1 MDEKKILVL
10 GRRDHTEA
18 MRVAAGLTIFGH
30 EVRLVFMTEQLAD
43 SEENAAQA
51 ELLELSDIAPETT
64 VPEMGGDLTLLDD
77 AALGAAIAEAE
88 KMRGEGSNIGYI
100 RSTFAPDDGRC

>member
-30 EVRLVFMTEQLAD
+30 EVRLVFMTEPVAD
-43 SEENAAQA
+43 SEANAEQA
-51 ELLELSDIAPETT
+51 ELLELSDIVPETT
-64 VPEMGGDLTLLDD
+64 VEEMGEDLSLLDA
-77 AALGAAIAEAE
+77 AALGGAIAEAD
-88 KMRGEGSNIGYI
+88 RVISI
-100 RSTFAPDDGRC
+100 